1 MRPRRAVVLAAA
13 LAFLSLALSAADK
26 AKVSDPLN
34 ITEGVLDE
42 IALKAAKPPEPMGLV
57 VRRFPS
63 DKADVG
69 TAKEKDNEKRNEA
82 VKIMQNE
89 GPRILAESI
98 LKTLGEGKPYTS
110 VKESEEPAPA
120 GALVV
125 EGRFTTIDPG
135 SKAKRFWAGF
145 GAGQSGIAVEGV
157 VRSAD
162 GAVLAEFKHRRSS
175 GMGLGGG
182 DYVKFLT
189 DDTRDV
195 GHDIA
200 VFLQR
205 WASGGDLRKG
215 AD

>member
-1 MRPRRAVVLAAA
+1 MKSRRAAILMAA
-13 LAFLSLALSAADK
+13 LATLSPAVSAAGEGPK
-26 AKVSDPLN
+26 SDL
-34 ITEGVLDE
+34 IIEEGVLDQ
-42 IALKAAKPPEPMGLV
+42 ITLQVAGPPGAAGLI

-63 DKADVG
+63 DKADLG
-69 TAKEKDNEKRNEA
+69 TAKEKDNEKRTDA
-82 VKIMQNE
+82 VKMMQNE

-110 VKESEEPAPA
+110 VKESEEAAPA

-135 SKAKRFWAGF
+135 SRAKRYWGF

-157 VRSAD
+157 VLSAD
-162 GAVLAEFKHRRSS
+162 GKVLAEFKHRRSS
-175 GMGLGGG
+175 GIGLGGG

-205 WASGGDLRKG
+205 WASGGDLKKD